1 MKQLRLITTQAVE
14 LKVPPQSF
22 PIEDYL
28 RSPDRLMRTLAPSEN
43 LQLIAPDR
51 YRLSIAPLSVLSLT
65 ITPIVELN
73 VWFDS
78 GQKVQIESVA
88 FEMRGLEGFR
98 ERVDFKLLG
107 ELYPV
112 HTPSD
117 VLLRGSAL
125 LRIDLDLPVPFRVM
139 PQSVVEGAGNT
150 VLNAT
155 LGSIKG
161 RMLKNLVKDYQQWSR
176 EQAGAIVMGTD

>member
-14 LKVPPQSF
+14 LRVPPQSF

-28 RSPDRLMRTLAPSEN
+28 RSPDRLMRTLAPAEN
-43 LQLIAPDR
+43 LQLIETDR
-51 YRLSIAPLSVLSLT
+51 YRLTIPPISVLNLT
-65 ITPIVELN
+65 ITPIVDMN
-73 VWFDS
+73 VWLDS

-88 FEMRGLEGFR
+88 FKMLGLEALRDSF
-98 ERVDFKLLG
+98 DFKLLG

-112 HTPSD
+112 HTPKE

-125 LRIDLDLPVPFRVM
+125 LRIDLNLPKPFSVM
-139 PQSVVEGAGNT
+139 PQSVVEGAGNA

-155 LGSIKG
+155 LGAVKG
-161 RMLKNLVKDYQQWSR
+161 RMLQNLVRDYEQWSR
-176 EQAGAIVMGTD
+176 EKSGSIAR